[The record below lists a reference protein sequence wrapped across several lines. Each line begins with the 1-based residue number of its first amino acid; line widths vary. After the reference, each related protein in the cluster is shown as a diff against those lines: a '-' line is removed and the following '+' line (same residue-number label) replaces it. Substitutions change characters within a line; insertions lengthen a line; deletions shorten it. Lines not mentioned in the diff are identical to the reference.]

1 MNPGWLRFAG
11 AAAPGPLASPLQLGA
26 FSPKLTHWVP
36 RQEQPLS
43 LQTGNLAWR
52 LLKWQEE
59 TGKKKKNLT
68 LYHKYCRAKQA
79 LDLAQ
84 YSNFCAP
91 VHLTAIAVRIKLWMR
106 PVSTAMWEKQL

>member
-43 LQTGNLAWR
+43 FQTGNLAWR

-84 YSNFCAP
+84 YSNFFAP